1 MPTVFTK
8 NGFRFFFY
16 SEEGNEPI
24 HLHVAYGDA
33 LAKFWIEPDII
44 LASNIGLKSQ
54 EIRRARK
61 LIEEHK
67 SLITQKW
74 NEYEAR
80 RKNL

>member
-24 HLHVAYGDA
+24 HIHVSYGGA
-33 LAKFWIEPDII
+33 IAKFWVEPEIL

-54 EIRRARK
+54 EIKKAK
-61 LIEEHK
+61 KLIKENISLIEE
-67 SLITQKW
+67 KW
-74 NEYEAR
+74 NEFDIR

>member
-1 MPTVFTK
+1 MPTVFSK

-24 HLHVAYGDA
+24 HIHVHYGGA
-33 LAKFWIEPDII
+33 LAKFWVEPEII

-54 EIRRARK
+54 EIKKAK
-61 LIEEHK
+61 ILIQENK
-67 SLITQKW
+67 NLIQEKW
-74 NEYEAR
+74 DEFDKR

>member
-24 HLHVAYGDA
+24 HIHVAYGDA
-33 LAKFWIEPDII
+33 LAKFWVRPEVL

-54 EIRRARK
+54 EIKRAK
-61 LIEEHK
+61 KLVNENLSLIEE
-67 SLITQKW
+67 KW
-74 NEYEAR
+74 NEFDIR